1 VGDLSSHPG
10 AEEVKLSRIL
20 EAAEVAAGA
29 EPEPVPAPSELH
41 IRFVSFLGDLSRLAQ
56 TTGHPAA
63 KLMSRLLPSMLRDI
77 AEISEETL
85 EKCCRQLGAALL
97 NVADGNGEPLGQL
110 DLEGGEDGSRPTLA
124 ALTQR
129 AGS

>member
-1 VGDLSSHPG
+1 
-10 AEEVKLSRIL
+10 VKLSRIL

-41 IRFVSFLGDLSRLAQ
+41 IRFVTFLGDLSRLAS

-77 AEISEETL
+77 ADISEETL

-110 DLEGGEDGSRPTLA
+110 DLEGGEDGSRPALA